1 MEILQFLTLFSWIY
15 FVHFVFNS
23 LYILSL
29 VYIKLYITIIHDGFA
44 SIDVCAG
51 TDTIH
56 IIRHTTQ
63 HSTNINIVYSVFPL
77 TLN

>member
-1 MEILQFLTLFSWIY
+1 MEILQFLTLFSLIY

-29 VYIKLYITIIHDGFA
+29 VYIKLYITMYHDWF
-44 SIDVCAG
+44 SLIDVCAG

-56 IIRHTTQ
+56 IIRHTT
-63 HSTNINIVYSVFPL
+63 
-77 TLN
+77 LN